1 MSFAVAGLAVPGITI
16 ANPQCVEKSF
26 PAFWDVFEGLYSR

>member
-1 MSFAVAGLAVPGITI
+1 VAGLAVPGITI

-26 PAFWDVFEGLYSR
+26 PTFWDVFEGLYSI